1 MIQASDIHGVMAMMP
16 SFATDDAN
24 SIHAKDTVNVPELER
39 SVDRAVRDGINV
51 ITTTGTFGECHTLLW
66 EEFTTL
72 ADATVATVD
81 KRIPVVIG
89 CTSLHTR
96 EVLLKM
102 DYAAKAG
109 ADAVLVG
116 VPFYFKSSVENAV
129 QFYFDLADEHPELG
143 IFIYHNPRNHHIH
156 IPVSAFK
163 ELVTKPNIVGMKDSH
178 RTPMQFM
185 QLMDIVRGK
194 ISVMTNQNQM
204 YPYMMMGGRRMLV
217 HQRLDGPL
225 PGNPGLSRRAR
236 GTVGRGQR
244 HLYGHGP
251 CGRTG
256 SEPNRS
262 GGRQALHQRSGL
274 LLRGTRQ
281 ASVPGDLGPN
291 PGPRPRPSRNG
302 GASCARPTRS
312 PEEAAA

>member
-16 SFATDDAN
+16 AFATDDAN

-39 SVDRAVRDGINV
+39 SVDQAVRDGINV

-72 ADATVATVD
+72 ADATVATVN

-116 VPFYFKSSVENAV
+116 VPFYFKSSVPNAV

-156 IPVSAFK
+156 IPVPAFK

-204 YPYMMMGGRRMLV
+204 YPYMMMGAAGCWSINAWMGPSPLVRAYRAGREGRWDEVKEICMAM
-217 HQRLDGPL
+217 
-225 PGNPGLSRRAR
+225 AR
-236 GTVGRGQR
+236 V
-244 HLYGHGP
+244 
-251 CGRTG
+251 
-256 SEPNRS
+256 
-262 GGRQALHQRSGL
+262 GGRDPSLTDPVESKISINEAGYCYAGPGRPPFRVTTDETRAEAKAIAQRWRKL
-274 LLRGTRQ
+274 CETYPLT
-281 ASVPGDLGPN
+281 
-291 PGPRPRPSRNG
+291 
-302 GASCARPTRS
+302 
-312 PEEAAA
+312 EEAAA

>member
-1 MIQASDIHGVMAMMP
+1 MIQASDIRGVMAMMP
-16 SFATDDAN
+16 AFATEDAN
-24 SIHAKDTVNVPELER
+24 SPRARNTVNVPELER
-39 SVDRAVRDGINV
+39 SVDRAVRDGIGV

-66 EEFTTL
+66 EEFKTL
-72 ADATVATVD
+72 AGATVATVD

-102 DYAAKAG
+102 DQAAKAG

-116 VPFYFKSSVENAV
+116 VPFYFKSSVANAV
-129 QFYFDLADEHPELG
+129 QFYFDLADAHPEMG

-163 ELVTKPNIVGMKDSH
+163 ELVTSPNIVGMKDSH

-185 QLMDIVRGK
+185 QLMDIVRGR

-204 YPYMMMGGRRMLV
+204 YPYMMMGAAGCWSINAWMGPSPVVRAYRAGR
-217 HQRLDGPL
+217 DG
-225 PGNPGLSRRAR
+225 RWDEVKEICMAMAR
-236 GTVGRGQR
+236 V
-244 HLYGHGP
+244 
-251 CGRTG
+251 
-256 SEPNRS
+256 
-262 GGRQALHQRSGL
+262 GGRDPSETDPVEGKIAINEAGYCYAGPGRPPFRVTTEETRAEAKAIAQRWRKL
-274 LLRGTRQ
+274 CEHYPL
-281 ASVPGDLGPN
+281 
-291 PGPRPRPSRNG
+291 
-302 GASCARPTRS
+302 

>member
-16 SFATDDAN
+16 AFATDDAN

-143 IFIYHNPRNHHIH
+143 IFIYHNPRNHHIQ

-185 QLMDIVRGK
+185 QLMDTVRGK

-204 YPYMMMGGRRMLV
+204 YPYMMMGAAGCWSINAWMGPSPVIRAYQAGREGRWDEVREICMAM
-217 HQRLDGPL
+217 
-225 PGNPGLSRRAR
+225 AR
-236 GTVGRGQR
+236 V
-244 HLYGHGP
+244 
-251 CGRTG
+251 
-256 SEPNRS
+256 
-262 GGRQALHQRSGL
+262 GGRDPSLTDPVEGKLSINEAGYCYAGPGRPPFRVTSDQTRAEAKAIAQRWRKL
-274 LLRGTRQ
+274 CETYPL
-281 ASVPGDLGPN
+281 
-291 PGPRPRPSRNG
+291 
-302 GASCARPTRS
+302 